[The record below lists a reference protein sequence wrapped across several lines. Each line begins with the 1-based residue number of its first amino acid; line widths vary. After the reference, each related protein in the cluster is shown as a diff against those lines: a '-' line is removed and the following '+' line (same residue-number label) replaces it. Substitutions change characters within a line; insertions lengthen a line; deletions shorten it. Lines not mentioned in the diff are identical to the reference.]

1 MSLKDKLEIGLKPDA
16 PYRPDN
22 LPEFQ
27 QDDPNCQEGSRPGHS
42 ISVAEAREDCD
53 EPTSPRRAARPKAA
67 PVTTR
72 RAAATRTAAGKNRPA
87 VRSTRSRAAGSRS
100 SARAKPGAKAKR

>member
-42 ISVAEAREDCD
+42 GAVDEAREDCD
-53 EPTSPRRAARPKAA
+53 EPISPRRAARPKAV

-72 RAAATRTAAGKNRPA
+72 RVTAARTAAGKNRPA
-87 VRSTRSRAAGSRS
+87 ARSTGSRASSSRS
-100 SARAKPGAKAKR
+100 STRAKPGAKAKR